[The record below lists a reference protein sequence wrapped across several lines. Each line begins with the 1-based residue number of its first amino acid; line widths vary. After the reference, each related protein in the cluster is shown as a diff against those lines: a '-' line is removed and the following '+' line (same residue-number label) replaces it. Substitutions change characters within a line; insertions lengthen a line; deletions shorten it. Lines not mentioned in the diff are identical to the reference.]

1 LGGWVHEKRL
11 PEMQRNLLE
20 QALMMYRLRYICVS
34 FRSVY
39 YMRLTGYGFAD
50 LSYWTNTIIKHVLWL
65 AFEDSPTNH
74 MAVQAGNDS

>member
-1 LGGWVHEKRL
+1 MNWNELTDLSSYHVQKILGGWVHEKRL

-50 LSYWTNTIIKHVLWL
+50 LSY
-65 AFEDSPTNH
+65 
-74 MAVQAGNDS
+74 